1 VPLVLALHLLAVTSA
16 ESEPSKTPFY
26 IAGGL
31 LVALALG
38 LSAIGV
44 RSETFPRSRGAQL
57 GVLAAAVVL
66 VAAAM
71 LTAVVTA

>member
-1 VPLVLALHLLAVTSA
+1 MTALVVLAVTSA
-16 ESEPSKTPFY
+16 ESEPSKVPFY

-31 LVALALG
+31 LVALALA

-57 GVLAAAVVL
+57 GVIGLAVIL

-71 LTAVVTA
+71 STAVITA

>member
-1 VPLVLALHLLAVTSA
+1 MTGLVVLAVTSA

-26 IAGGL
+26 IAGAL
-31 LVALALG
+31 LVVLALAL
-38 LSAIGV
+38 SALGV

-57 GVLAAAVVL
+57 AVIGLAVIL

-71 LTAVVTA
+71 STAVITA

>member
-1 VPLVLALHLLAVTSA
+1 MTALVVLAVTSA
-16 ESEPSKTPFY
+16 ESEPSKVPFY

-31 LVALALG
+31 LVALALV

-57 GVLAAAVVL
+57 GVIGLAVIL

-71 LTAVVTA
+71 STAVITA

>member
-1 VPLVLALHLLAVTSA
+1 MFAVLLAAVA
-16 ESEPSKTPFY
+16 ADHPSKTPFY

-31 LVALALG
+31 LVVFALA

-44 RSETFPRSRGAQL
+44 RSETFPPSRGARA
-57 GVLAAAVVL
+57 GVLTAAVVL

-71 LTAVVTA
+71 VSAVLTS

>member
-1 VPLVLALHLLAVTSA
+1 MMGLVVLAATSA
-16 ESEPSKTPFY
+16 ESEHSKTVFY
-26 IAGGL
+26 IAGAL

-38 LSAIGV
+38 LSALGV
-44 RSETFPRSRGAQL
+44 RSETFPRSRGQQL
-57 GVLAAAVVL
+57 VVVGAAVVL